1 MTPTSH
7 TTGRTALIPLLTAG
21 AVSVVALLWAYWTTL
36 GDHAVK
42 NGTDKKLMEMRYA
55 LKGYIADGLLF
66 RMSSIDRDSP
76 RAFLLQDR
84 FAQEMLA
91 AMAPETRLRI
101 AGLQ

>member
-1 MTPTSH
+1 
-7 TTGRTALIPLLTAG
+7 
-21 AVSVVALLWAYWTTL
+21 
-36 GDHAVK
+36 
-42 NGTDKKLMEMRYA
+42 MEMRYA